1 MKLIKVELERISKS
15 DTPYST
21 TRIFRDE
28 AKYLLE
34 KINKPDLSIDKC
46 IDYLKVNSS
55 NLNREQVILFQ
66 SINVN
71 CSCTVCPE
79 CKEPDTA
86 GFFCSKC
93 IPL

>member
-1 MKLIKVELERISKS
+1 MKTSDLLNKDMGSCIDWLEDNPDLEISEPLS
-15 DTPYST
+15 
-21 TRIFRDE
+21 
-28 AKYLLE
+28 
-34 KINKPDLSIDKC
+34 INKC
-46 IDYLKVNSS
+46 IEYLKVNSS

-66 SINVN
+66 SINVS
-71 CSCTVCPE
+71 CSCTACPE